1 MRESLKF
8 IVSLVHTNL
17 PNISKADLINHAKD
31 YHLYQP
37 IVNMGQFAPMM
48 AQMTGNVNE
57 IVSLNEITLS
67 AEEFCAIVREVYG
80 EENAQQNEV
89 NDIGIFK
96 KYIQNLRKA
105 KPDDK
110 VNEADVN
117 ATREDVEQT
126 YRRIREVA
134 ASGVNNADRAY
145 GLVVGHVQSGKTRN
159 YIGLALKAYEDG
171 YNVVIVLTSNNTA
184 LASQT
189 NGRVMQELQT
199 AGCNPYDLGFLTG
212 NLYAGQI
219 GNGLYYFGMAQKEM
233 HHLERIQ
240 NWFNNHQNESQNIK
254 LLVIDDESDNATPNT
269 NGDSNAGELSDGDV
283 VRIADDILA
292 SGEEAVSNWVRGL
305 VEENYDENNPDVIN
319 ARTLLNTHDGRTGII
334 NLMRDENQVVCQL
347 LKLNKDVGINDQQVK
362 LAERVVGVFNNIN
375 RNGNNPVRNWRTL
388 RDLAWYCFNVRPT
401 RSRINQAIVTLFS
414 RIDKTAQYGY
424 NFQRLAYVGYT
435 ATPYANVLNENPE
448 SDPLA
453 SDFMFPMHKS
463 NHYFGMAR
471 IFGEP
476 TGQNDYT
483 TNMNIVRQID
493 QDQTLI
499 DRIRELY
506 NGQGDDG
513 EKITVNENLVV
524 IYQERPDLVA
534 CVRYEWDSLKTAIA
548 WLFCAAASR
557 RLRRMSLNDDE
568 PGKISNRWTTMLF
581 NIGSE
586 KNLHSYQKGIIQQYL
601 NSLVVPEVRDQFIN
615 RCYECW
621 ENERARFAKA
631 DFENACPDYGS
642 KINDY
647 YSWDQLNEGI
657 RWFLDRVLDN
667 NRVHV
672 VEVNCSRVGE
682 EDLEKFKNTNGIY
695 SNNNDDHIWI
705 VCGGNKISRGLTL
718 EGLVVTYFDRVR
730 TSTCVDTLLQMGRWF
745 GYREG
750 YELLPRLWMNSD
762 TIKEFKKMAKVE
774 RLMHRDLKEAFE
786 AYPEYTPK
794 DRGHYARI
802 MQYGRNLSGRTAA
815 AICSLASSGTG
826 DVINAVSSAHRQD
839 VLCVLSGFINQ
850 LGVNNQLNRPE
861 TIYCSR
867 DNDNDTGF
875 HAYPYWRNV
884 SAEQIRG
891 FLTGILQYAPT
902 GEARSKINALNGE
915 VVTCPWD
922 IVISNQVPKGNP
934 ISYEIANG
942 LPVRLANNEITSV
955 QGDVV
960 KFGKFVGDRHAFF
973 SGVKTEYIVQAEVSM
988 IREMLQDPTWSPL
1001 NNVTREECQ
1010 TAIEQAAGNCML
1022 DARIRSAAGLVRMSG
1037 KNYRDVVFSQ
1047 ILQAECINPIL
1058 QISLVRPSGNGLQVE
1073 GTLPFVVLSFYWPNR
1088 TEAERYW
1095 WISAGFNENDGEAPR
1110 ITSQVITEHINQI
1123 VKRHY
1128 FLQKSVLR
1136 ELLRRELGGVD
1147 ISDNDFDAAFR
1158 ISHCN
1163 EVNGDIPDQIRRS
1176 LRAGIVY
1183 DCDWMDD
1190 WKQSVRETFPGVFV
1204 TDCLAIC
1211 LQLQTEARDILYDNH
1226 GCMSLERLNA
1236 GMLARGIRRDNIVK
1250 DSRFDL
1256 LFDYMG
1262 QAYGYDFKRIRI
1274 GNNFLE
1280 LDEEVNGC
1288 YDWNEM
1294 TISLYN

>member
-1 MRESLKF
+1 MRKSLKF
-8 IVSLVHTNL
+8 IVELVRDNNREIT
-17 PNISKADLINHAKD
+17 SAELIANANNYHAC
-31 YHLYQP
+31 P
-37 IVNMGQFAPMM
+37 CIINAGQAAPYMAPMRNYNN
-48 AQMTGNVNE
+48 A
-57 IVSLNEITLS
+57 IVSLNDITLS
-67 AEEFCAIVREVYG
+67 AEEFVDIVNEVYG
-80 EENAQQNEV
+80 GVEAQHNEAKA
-89 NDIGIFK
+89 NRFFSR
-96 KYIQNLRKA
+96 YIQNLEKVG
-105 KPDDK
+105 PNDD
-110 VNEADVN
+110 VNRQDVN

-126 YRRIREVA
+126 YNRIREVA

-189 NGRVMQELQT
+189 NGRVMQELRN
-199 AGCNPYDLGFLTG
+199 AGCHPYDLGFLTG

-219 GNGLYYFGMAQKEM
+219 GNGHYYFGMAQKEM

-240 NWFNNHQNESQNIK
+240 NWFNNPQNEAQNIK

-269 NGDSNAGELSDGDV
+269 NGDTNAGELSDGDV

-305 VEENYDENNPDVIN
+305 VGENYDENNPDVIN
-319 ARTLLNTHDGRTGII
+319 ARTLLNTHDGRTGVI

-347 LKLNKDVGINDQQVK
+347 LKLNKDVDINDQQVR

-513 EKITVNENLVV
+513 EQITVDEKLEV
-524 IYQERPDLVA
+524 IYQENNLVA

-557 RLRRMSLNDDE
+557 RLRRMTLNDAE
-568 PGKISNRWTTMLF
+568 QKKISNRWTTMLF

-586 KNLHSYQKGIIQQYL
+586 KNLHSYQKEVIQRYL
-601 NSLVVPEVRDQFIN
+601 NSLAQPQVREQFIN
-615 RCYECW
+615 RCHECW
-621 ENERARFAKA
+621 ERERARFSKV
-631 DFENACPDYGS
+631 DFENVCSDYGS
-642 KINDY
+642 EISDY
-647 YSWDQLNEGI
+647 YAWDQLREEI
-657 RWFLDRVLDN
+657 RWFLERVL
-667 NRVHV
+667 NRFHAI
-672 VEVNCSRVGE
+672 EVNCSPEGNAG
-682 EDLEKFKNTNGIY
+682 LNKFKNTDNQYG
-695 SNNNDDHIWI
+695 NNNEDHIWI

-774 RLMHRDLKEAFE
+774 RLMHKDLKDAFD

-839 VLCVLSGFINQ
+839 VLCVLSDFINQ

-861 TIYCSR
+861 TIYRSR

-884 SAEQIRG
+884 TAEQIHG

-915 VVTCPWD
+915 VVACPWD

-942 LPVRLANNEITSV
+942 LSVRLANNEITSE

-973 SGVKTEYIVQAEVSM
+973 SGVKTKYIVQAEVSM
-988 IREMLQDPTWSPL
+988 IRKMLQDPTWRPL
-1001 NNVTREECQ
+1001 DNVTREDCQ
-1010 TAIEQAAGNCML
+1010 TAIEQATEDCML
-1022 DARIRSAAGLVRMSG
+1022 DAQIRRAAGLARMSG

-1047 ILQAECINPIL
+1047 IPQAECTNPIL
-1058 QISLVRPSGNGLQVE
+1058 QISLVQPSGNGLQVE
-1073 GTLPFVVLSFYWPNR
+1073 GALPFVVLSFYWPNR
-1088 TEAERYW
+1088 IDSERYW
-1095 WISAGFNENDGEAPR
+1095 WASAGFNENDGETP
-1110 ITSQVITEHINQI
+1110 QI
-1123 VKRHY
+1123 ANHTIAACIDKIIDFHL
-1128 FLQKSVLR
+1128 FLHKDVLR
-1136 ELLRRELGGVD
+1136 VLLEERLGSV
-1147 ISDNDFDAAFR
+1147 SNEKFNLALEMSR
-1158 ISHCN
+1158 CCN
-1163 EVNGDIPDQIRRS
+1163 INEGQGWS
-1176 LRAGIVY
+1176 GLRTEIVY
-1183 DCDWMDD
+1183 DGRWMQNWLDVV
-1190 WKQSVRETFPGVFV
+1190 K
-1204 TDCLAIC
+1204 DCYGIENIDECYAIR
-1211 LQLQTEARDILYDNH
+1211 LQLESEAALILEYNDGRLHQTVLNN
-1226 GCMSLERLNA
+1226 RL
-1236 GMLARGIRRDNIVK
+1236 LDRGLRRDSIVRNN
-1250 DSRFDL
+1250 DFVL
-1256 LFDYMG
+1256 LFENMEFRDELRQIHFGNDYIE
-1262 QAYGYDFKRIRI
+1262 Q
-1274 GNNFLE
+1274 
-1280 LDEEVNGC
+1280 
-1288 YDWNEM
+1288 NE
-1294 TISLYN
+1294 YNY